1 MTGQTKTRSLIES
14 WVNVVVGLAIN
25 ILIQRI
31 VFPVYGWDV
40 SYSENIQLSLIFTVV
55 SFVRSYGLRRMFNWW
70 DNHLSKLKE
79 TL

>member
-1 MTGQTKTRSLIES
+1 MTGQTKTRSMVES
-14 WVNVVVGLAIN
+14 WVNVVVGLAVN

-40 SYSENIQLSLIFTVV
+40 SYSENIQISLIFTVV
-55 SFVRSYGLRRMFNWW
+55 SVVRSYGLRRLFNWW
-70 DNHLSKLKE
+70 DTHLSKLKE

>member
-55 SFVRSYGLRRMFNWW
+55 SVVRSYGLRRMFNWW